1 MVIGLK
7 TSSPATEITNRST
20 KLTKEICEF
29 WNHLQP
35 VFYTKASQNCG
46 TMSDDE
52 CWNDLRLNLYALN
65 DWSRRMRLAL
75 DFGEKLMQEK
85 SKIYANRTIAKWN
98 KSGRWK
104 KEKNRLIEA
113 FSASRAVW
121 MRERGI
127 EHKPIEHFNARKAV
141 MNAWRSIRHS
151 PAAAAGGGDNTKK
164 RKRKG
169 TVFSFLK

>member
-1 MVIGLK
+1 
-7 TSSPATEITNRST
+7 
-20 KLTKEICEF
+20 
-29 WNHLQP
+29 
-35 VFYTKASQNCG
+35 
-46 TMSDDE
+46 MSEDE
-52 CWNDLRLNLYALN
+52 CWKDLRLNLYALN
-65 DWSRRMRLAL
+65 DWNRRMRLAL

-85 SKIYANRTIAKWN
+85 SKIYANRTIAKRN

-113 FSASRAVW
+113 FSASRAMW

-151 PAAAAGGGDNTKK
+151 PAAAAAGAGAGGGDNMKK

-169 TVFSFLK
+169 TVFSFLSDLNDLSYF

>member
-1 MVIGLK
+1 M
-7 TSSPATEITNRST
+7 
-20 KLTKEICEF
+20 
-29 WNHLQP
+29 QP

-85 SKIYANRTIAKWN
+85 SKIYANRRSAKRD
-98 KSGRWK
+98 KSERWK
-104 KEKNRLIEA
+104 KGKNRLIEA

-169 TVFSFLK
+169 TVFSFFKVIYVWSGTSGKCKGNCK